1 MKKVLFLFLAIM
13 IALSSA
19 GFAAVLTS
27 KVAGDSGKMGAGFWG
42 GIPTL
47 RYNFSNSTQGQL
59 GLSFSSGGGTSI
71 TTLLLGADTDVAKI
85 SGTAVNMGGAFYLT
99 SAAGGSS
106 WTAALTCGVDAMIAP
121 SVVLEL
127 KVYPIT
133 LSGASGGGS
142 TTVGILSTA
151 TVGAH
156 IYL

>member
-1 MKKVLFLFLAIM
+1 MKKVLLMTLAIVL
-13 IALSSA
+13 ALSSA
-19 GFAAVLTS
+19 GFSAVLTS
-27 KVAGDSGKMGAGFWG
+27 KTAGDSGKMGVGFWG
-42 GIPTL
+42 GTPTL

-59 GLSFSSGGGTSI
+59 GLSYSSFGGASF
-71 TTLLLGADTDVAKI
+71 TTILLGADTDVAKI
-85 SGTAVNMGGAFYLT
+85 SGTAVNLGGVFSLT

-106 WTAALTCGVDAMIAP
+106 WTAGLTCGVDATIAP

-127 KVYPIT
+127 KVYPLT